1 MYLNKSFVENLG
13 FQRIKEKKPGFH
25 PPFILP
31 IKDEFDNNE
40 IRSGSFEMRKNHK
53 NIFLAVLKQGNTIVL
68 QSEKKGQP
76 INHINLDGNSFIS
89 ENLLQEIIKNYIKSY
104 END

>member
-1 MYLNKSFVENLG
+1 MYLSKSFVENLG

-31 IKDEFDNNE
+31 IKDEFDNND
-40 IRSGSFEMRKNHK
+40 IHAGSFEMRKNHK

-76 INHINLDGNSFIS
+76 IKINKFDGNSDSNGKLI
-89 ENLLQEIIKNYIKSY
+89 QELIKTYVNEI
-104 END
+104 D

>member
-1 MYLNKSFVENLG
+1 MYLNKTFVENLG

-31 IKDEFDNNE
+31 IKDEFDDNE
-40 IRSGSFEMRKNHK
+40 IHSGSFEMRKNHK
-53 NIFLAVLKQGNTIVL
+53 TFFLAVLKQGNTIIL

-76 INHINLDGNSFIS
+76 INIIKIEGNSFTNETLV
-89 ENLLQEIIKNYIKSY
+89 ENIIKNYLH

>member
-1 MYLNKSFVENLG
+1 MFLNKSFVESLG

-25 PPFILP
+25 PPIILP
-31 IKDEFDNNE
+31 IKDEFDNND
-40 IRSGSFEMRKNHK
+40 IHAGSFEMRKNHK

-76 INHINLDGNSFIS
+76 IKINKFDGNSDSNGKLI
-89 ENLLQEIIKNYIKSY
+89 QELIKTYVNEI
-104 END
+104 D

>member
-1 MYLNKSFVENLG
+1 MFLKKSFVESLG

-31 IKDEFDNNE
+31 IKDEFDDNE
-40 IRSGSFEMRKNHK
+40 IHSGSFEMRKNHK
-53 NIFLAVLKQGNTIVL
+53 SIFLAVLKQGNIIVL

-76 INHINLDGNSFIS
+76 INSIKFDGNSFID
-89 ENLLQEIIKNYIKSY
+89 EHLLHHLIQYYTDGN
-104 END
+104 N

>member
-1 MYLNKSFVENLG
+1 MYLSKSFVESLG

-31 IKDEFDNNE
+31 IKDEFDDNE
-40 IRSGSFEMRKNHK
+40 IHSGSFEMRKNHK
-53 NIFLAVLKQGNTIVL
+53 NIFLAVLKQGNIIVL

-76 INHINLDGNSFIS
+76 TKINKFDGNSDS
-89 ENLLQEIIKNYIKSY
+89 NGKLVQELIKTYVNEI
-104 END
+104 D